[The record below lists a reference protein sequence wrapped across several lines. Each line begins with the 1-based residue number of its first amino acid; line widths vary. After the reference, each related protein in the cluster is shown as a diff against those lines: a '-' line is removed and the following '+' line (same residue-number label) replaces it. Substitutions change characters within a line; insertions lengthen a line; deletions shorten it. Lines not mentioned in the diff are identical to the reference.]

1 MILLSI
7 GCCYMPESPL
17 PNPRKRQRTEQ
28 YALQLTVTSKPQ
40 LKRQKLN
47 HPTTRS
53 QPPPA
58 FWDNL
63 SMICLTE
70 RSLRVLKQ
78 RNSQPAS
85 NIIPPSQYRRPR
97 RPVTRTFLAELKRNR
112 RVTQSALDFLRHCGP
127 GTLKDIK
134 LSARYGGP
142 DLSDLKGV
150 SITRYSSVAKM
161 LMMPSSS
168 RNLLM
173 ILLIIQ

>member
-1 MILLSI
+1 MQDIKRCSPPSLGLPRDPVVDDR
-7 GCCYMPESPL
+7 CYMPESPL
-17 PNPRKRQRTEQ
+17 SNPRKRQHTEQ
-28 YALQLTVTSKPQ
+28 YALQLIGASRTQ

-47 HPTTRS
+47 HPTTPS

-63 SMICLTE
+63 SKIWLTD
-70 RSLRVLKQ
+70 RALRELNQ

-85 NIIPPSQYRRPR
+85 NISLSQYRRPR
-97 RPVTRTFLAELKRNR
+97 RPVTRKIFAELKRNR
-112 RVTQSALDFLRHCGP
+112 RVTQSALDFLRNCGP

-150 SITRYSSVAKM
+150 SIMR
-161 LMMPSSS
+161 
-168 RNLLM
+168 
-173 ILLIIQ
+173 

>member
-17 PNPRKRQRTEQ
+17 SNPRKRQRTEQ
-28 YALQLTVTSKPQ
+28 YALQLTGTPKPQ
-40 LKRQKLN
+40 LKRQRFN

-63 SMICLTE
+63 SKIWLTE
-70 RSLRVLKQ
+70 RALRELNQ

-85 NIIPPSQYRRPR
+85 NIPPSQYRRSR
-97 RPVTRTFLAELKRNR
+97 RPVTRKFLAELKRTR

-127 GTLKDIK
+127 GSLKNIK

-150 SITRYSSVAKM
+150 SITR
-161 LMMPSSS
+161 
-168 RNLLM
+168 
-173 ILLIIQ
+173 